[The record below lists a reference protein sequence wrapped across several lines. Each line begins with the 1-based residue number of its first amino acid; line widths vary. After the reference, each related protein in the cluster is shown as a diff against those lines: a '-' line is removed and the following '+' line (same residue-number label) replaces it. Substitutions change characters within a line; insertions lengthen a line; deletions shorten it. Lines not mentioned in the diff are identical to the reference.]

1 MTDIFKVVRD
11 LIDSRSD
18 VLVGNVVNV
27 HGEVCDDCIQ
37 SLKALDAL
45 EPSLLEL
52 IDVCLASG
60 IKCKALNEVIELI
73 NGAPEVDWIE

>member
-11 LIDSRSD
+11 LIDNRSD
-18 VLVGNVVNV
+18 VMSSRAVNIR
-27 HGEVCDDCIQ
+27 GEFYDDCVQ
-37 SLKALDAL
+37 SLKALDTL

-60 IKCKALNEVIELI
+60 IKCKALDEVIELI

>member
-11 LIDSRSD
+11 LIDSRFN
-18 VLVGNVVNV
+18 VLSGNAVNDG
-27 HGEVCDDCIQ
+27 GELYGDSVE

-52 IDVCLASG
+52 IDVCLANG
-60 IKCKALNEVIELI
+60 IMCKALGEVIELV

>member
-11 LIDSRSD
+11 LIDSRSN
-18 VLVGNVVNV
+18 VLYGNAVNDG
-27 HGEVCDDCIQ
+27 GELYGDCVE

-52 IDVCLASG
+52 IDVCLANG
-60 IKCKALNEVIELI
+60 IKCKALDEVVELI

>member
-11 LIDSRSD
+11 LIESRSD
-18 VLVGNVVNV
+18 VLSGNAVNNN
-27 HGEVCDDCIQ
+27 GELYGDCVE
-37 SLKALDAL
+37 SLKALDTL

-60 IKCKALNEVIELI
+60 IKCKALDEVIELI
-73 NGAPEVDWIE
+73 NGAPEVDWIQ

>member
-18 VLVGNVVNV
+18 VLVGDVVNI
-27 HGEVCDDCIQ
+27 HGEVYDDCIQ

-52 IDVCLASG
+52 IDVCLANS
-60 IKCKALNEVIELI
+60 IKCKALDEVIELI